1 MLLTSA
7 VAYADGWASYSSPD
21 RIALVQ
27 DDAPEATY
35 ATACQAA
42 RSQAYSYLASH
53 SVDYPYALAQSTG
66 RTSLNHDPYCAIYLV
81 EWVGSGQPDVASAP
95 SGSVVYNAAYSDEQ
109 CQEQYGGYGRVNYS
123 QGVNSSG
130 GGSANTGACSV
141 SLADD
146 DDLECFDRPGSPTGG
161 FCYGNRV
168 ATSTGEEND
177 PSSSDAS
184 GGTDGDSGDDL
195 PDYLTPAP
203 DCQVN
208 CVTFDG
214 TTYKVDQSAIDDGYV
229 NSPDLDNS
237 GGGSNDGGS
246 SGGSSGGDSGSN
258 DGSDGGSSGGGS
270 DGGDSGGSGGGGS
283 GGSGGG
289 SGGSDGGS
297 GDTGDDDGLGLGDVI
312 DAINDGFNGL
322 VDKIAGVTDTVDG
335 VKDAVDEGN
344 QAAEDRFNAIA
355 DSAPTEADLDAQF
368 GSADEHQGLMEEA
381 LNGAGETLTDYIDG
395 TDSTFSNLVE
405 GMKDLARSALPEI
418 PSPSCQPLVFAPGKV
433 YSITIDC
440 EIFELIRSALA
451 WILYVLTAWIMLST
465 MFASRPH

>member
-1 MLLTSA
+1 MSS
-7 VAYADGWASYSSPD
+7 ASY
-21 RIALVQ
+21 VYYMTGQ
-27 DDAPEATY
+27 V
-35 ATACQAA
+35 
-42 RSQAYSYLASH
+42 SYLCS
-53 SVDYPYALAQSTG
+53 DLEGYTP
-66 RTSLNHDPYCAIYLV
+66 
-81 EWVGSGQPDVASAP
+81 
-95 SGSVVYNAAYSDEQ
+95 DEQ
-109 CQEQYGGYGRVNYS
+109 FEEVYGFPLSDQECQSQYGGYGRINYS
-123 QGVNSSG
+123 QGVDSSG
-130 GGSANTGACSV
+130 SGTANTGACSV
-141 SLADD
+141 SLAND
-146 DDLECFDRPGSPTGG
+146 DDLECFDKPGSPTGG

-168 ATSTGEEND
+168 ATSTGD
-177 PSSSDAS
+177 PTQVPTPNSSGSDD
-184 GGTDGDSGDDL
+184 TDDL
-195 PDYLTPAP
+195 PDYLTPDP

-214 TTYKVDQSAIDDGYV
+214 TTYKVDQSAIDSGYV

-237 GGGSNDGGS
+237 GGGSDDGGS
-246 SGGSSGGDSGSN
+246 DGGSSGGDSGSD
-258 DGSDGGSSGGGS
+258 DGTDGGSSGGGS

-289 SGGSDGGS
+289 SGGTDGGT

-405 GMKDLARSALPEI
+405 GMKDLARSALPNI

>member
-1 MLLTSA
+1 MSEAISVSA
-7 VAYADGWASYSSPD
+7 QFSQPVYFDQYCNWWSSGFYWTCS
-21 RIALVQ
+21 VGVYVWE
-27 DDAPEATY
+27 DDAPPSIPPGN
-35 ATACQAA
+35 Q
-42 RSQAYSYLASH
+42 
-53 SVDYPYALAQSTG
+53 PI
-66 RTSLNHDPYCAIYLV
+66 LNH
-81 EWVGSGQPDVASAP
+81 E
-95 SGSVVYNAAYSDEQ
+95 YSDEQ
-109 CQEQYGGYGRVNYS
+109 CQEQYGSVSVLVSESYL
-123 QGVNSSG
+123 SSG
-130 GGSANTGACSV
+130 GSIDVGACS
-141 SLADD
+141 LT
-146 DDLECFDRPGSPTGG
+146 PQGG
-161 FCYGNRV
+161 VGFYSKYNAQGEEAPDGMLYYTNDFN
-168 ATSTGEEND
+168 ATSTGEVNQPGAGVE
-177 PSSSDAS
+177 SS
-184 GGTDGDSGDDL
+184 DDL

-214 TTYKVDQSAIDDGYV
+214 TTYQVDQSEIDTGNV
-229 NSPDLDNS
+229 TLGTGNT
-237 GGGSNDGGS
+237 GGGSDDGGDSTSGGSDDGGS
-246 SGGSSGGDSGSN
+246 SGGSSGGDSGSD
-258 DGSDGGSSGGGS
+258 DGTDGGSSGGGS
-270 DGGDSGGSGGGGS
+270 DGGDSGGSSGGGS

-289 SGGSDGGS
+289 SGGTDGGT
-297 GDTGDDDGLGLGDVI
+297 GDTGNDDGLGLGDVI
-312 DAINDGFNGL
+312 DAINGGFNGL

-368 GSADEHQGLMEEA
+368 GSTDEHQGLMKEA

-405 GMKDLARSALPEI
+405 GMKDLARSAIPEI

-440 EIFELIRSALA
+440 EIFEIIRSALA